1 MNKAIA
7 GLEGVVRH
15 FEAKGYSELGRR
27 KYEVWLQKGNV
38 KIRLANTPHH
48 GYIYEKHDGGIKTG
62 FSSKTFSAFEEY
74 MKKQ

>member
-15 FEAKGYSELGRR
+15 FETNGYSEIGRR
-27 KYEVWLQKGNV
+27 KYEVWLQKGAV
-38 KIRLANTPHH
+38 KIRLANIPKH
-48 GYIYEKHDGGIKTG
+48 GYIYEKHDAIKTG
-62 FSSKTFSAFEEY
+62 FSSKTFSTFEEY